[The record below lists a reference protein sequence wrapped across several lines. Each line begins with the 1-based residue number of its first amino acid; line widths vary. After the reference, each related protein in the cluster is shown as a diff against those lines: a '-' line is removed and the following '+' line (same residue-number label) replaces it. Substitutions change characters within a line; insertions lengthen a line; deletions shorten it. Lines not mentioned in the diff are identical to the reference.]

1 MITPRQCRAARGL
14 LGWSQA
20 DLANACG
27 MSKTAINNFEMGN
40 SSIKQVSMHA
50 IIQAFEDNNID
61 IMEHEGVRFK
71 HNSVRII
78 RGDQPLFTLW
88 NEILSTMGDEGGE
101 VLINS
106 VNESEGYNKYGKELD
121 AYIEKLKKAGI
132 TERLLA
138 KEGQTV
144 FAAPR
149 EWYRFIS
156 EEAFNSGIMTF
167 IFKDKV
173 ALMLWKESVLL
184 LIESEEAAAAEK
196 ERFETIWKTART

>member
-40 SSIKQVSMHA
+40 SSIKQVSMQA
-50 IIQAFEDNNID
+50 IIQAFQLNNVD
-61 IMEHEGVRFK
+61 LTEQEGVRFK

-78 RGDQPLFTLW
+78 RGDSPLLTLW
-88 NEILSTMGDEGGE
+88 DEILSTMGDEGGE
-101 VLINS
+101 ILINS

-121 AYIEKLKKAGI
+121 AYIEKLKKRNI

-144 FAAPR
+144 FAAPK
-149 EWYRFIS
+149 EWYRFVS
-156 EEAFNSGIMTF
+156 EDAFNSGIMTF

-184 LIESEEAAAAEK
+184 VIDSEDAAAAER
-196 ERFETIWKTART
+196 ERFETIWKKAA